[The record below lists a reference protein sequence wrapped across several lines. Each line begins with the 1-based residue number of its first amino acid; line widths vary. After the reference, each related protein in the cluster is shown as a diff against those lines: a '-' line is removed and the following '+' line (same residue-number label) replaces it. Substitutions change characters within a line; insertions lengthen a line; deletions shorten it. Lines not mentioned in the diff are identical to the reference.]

1 MSTRLQVVLDDEE
14 LAEIRRMAEAQQQS
28 VSDWV
33 RQVLRAARREYPSV
47 EAGRKVQV
55 VREAASHRY
64 PTGDMDDILR
74 DIESGYGGGDKA

>member
-1 MSTRLQVVLDDEE
+1 M
-14 LAEIRRMAEAQQQS
+14 
-28 VSDWV
+28 
-33 RQVLRAARREYPSV
+33 RAARREYPSV